1 MARCA
6 NRARS
11 VVPIHNDRRAE
22 SAIHHVPGVADAGA
36 PALAVIVQ
44 GSIVAR
50 RKEAPMVFWILIWIL
65 GVQGLII
72 ILLLLLG
79 LIDV

>member
-1 MARCA
+1 LPGAK
-6 NRARS
+6 
-11 VVPIHNDRRAE
+11 E
-22 SAIHHVPGVADAGA
+22 S
-36 PALAVIVQ
+36 
-44 GSIVAR
+44 
-50 RKEAPMVFWILIWIL
+50 PMVFWILIWIL